1 MMRLTR
7 FIVKVSLL
15 FFAWLGIG
23 ITFCVWLVL
32 LETSVDGGPWLWPVG
47 YTGCVFVVLAIIA
60 ELIPDRG
67 RTNE

>member
-1 MMRLTR
+1 MRLTR

-15 FFAWLGIG
+15 FFAWLGI
-23 ITFCVWLVL
+23 TFGVWLVL
-32 LETSVDGGPWLWPVG
+32 LKTCVDGGPWLWPVA
-47 YTGCVFVVLAIIA
+47 YIGCVFVALAIIA